1 MAFYLYPY
9 HLILFSSLV
18 IVAVLS
24 FRVWQYKAQTGYRLI
39 LTTFFFII
47 IWIIAQALELAV
59 NDLEGKIFWRNIAYI
74 SVFGAPAVYFKLVM
88 QYTHHTRWYRSRLCN
103 AVLILVPLVFHILL
117 WTNGSHELIRQDV
130 HIDVSGFFPVLGKT
144 FSVLFWPFVP
154 YNFLVTFLT
163 FGFLLQSM
171 LHKSIQEKKQLLMLS
186 VGLLLPVITTALT
199 FFDTHPINF
208 DLTPAVFSISGLL
221 ISFAVF
227 RYSLF
232 NVLPVAYSRIFQ
244 DLQQG
249 IIIFNADDRV
259 ADMNR
264 AASEMLDLDIQQ
276 SISKTWHEL
285 FAREGALEIL
295 YDRKEENQ
303 QSGFLQTEF
312 LTSRSGCERY
322 FDISLRRISD
332 RREKLIGWILTAY
345 DITERKRSE
354 EQANYIALHDILTG
368 LPNRRAFFRLAEEQ
382 IAYMEQHEEGF
393 GLVYIDIDNF
403 KSINDTWGH
412 QGGDFILKETAR
424 LLMRVVRQTDIAA
437 RIGGDEFVLLL
448 PGLSCNEHLLSVTDK
463 IFSAAKRGVVLNE
476 QSISLGMSMGLC
488 LYPRDGK
495 MLEELLTASDAAMY
509 QAKKSGKNRCSF

>member
-1 MAFYLYPY
+1 M
-9 HLILFSSLV
+9 
-18 IVAVLS
+18 
-24 FRVWQYKAQTGYRLI
+24 
-39 LTTFFFII
+39 
-47 IWIIAQALELAV
+47 ELAV

-74 SVFGAPAVYFKLVM
+74 SVFGAPAMYFKLVM
-88 QYTHHTRWYRSRLCN
+88 QYTHHTRWYQSRLCN

-117 WTNGSHELIRQDV
+117 WTNGSHELIRHDV
-130 HIDVSGFFPVLGKT
+130 YIDVSGFFPVLGKT

-163 FGFLLQSM
+163 FGFLVKSM
-171 LHKSIQEKKQLLMLS
+171 LHKDTQEKKQLFMLS
-186 VGLLLPVITTALT
+186 LGLLLPVITTALT
-199 FFDTHPINF
+199 FFDTHPVNF

-249 IIIFNADDRV
+249 IIIFNADDCV

-264 AASEMLDLDIQQ
+264 AAGEMLDLDIKQ

-285 FAREGALEIL
+285 FSRKGALEQL
-295 YDRKEENQ
+295 YERKKDNL
-303 QSGFLQTEF
+303 QSGLIQTEF
-312 LTSRSGCERY
+312 MMCRGGRERY
-322 FDISLRRISD
+322 FDISLRRFSD
-332 RREKLIGWILTAY
+332 RREKLIGWILSAY
-345 DITERKRSE
+345 DITERKMSE
-354 EQANYIALHDILTG
+354 EQATYIALHDILTG

-382 IAYMEQHEEGF
+382 IAYREQHEEGF
-393 GLVYIDIDNF
+393 GIVYIDIDNF

-412 QGGDFILKETAR
+412 QGGDFILKETAS
-424 LLMRVVRQTDIAA
+424 LLRRVVRQNDIVA

-448 PGLSCNEHLLSVTDK
+448 PGLSRNEHVITVTDK
-463 IFSAAKRGVVLNE
+463 IFSEAKRGIVLNE
-476 QSISLGMSMGLC
+476 QRISLGMSMGLC

-509 QAKKSGKNRCSF
+509 KAKKSGKNRCSF